1 MQKLF
6 LVLEAG
12 DCVHLSLEQLKSLSV
27 AWEGTC
33 FPVLDRLKPSG
44 KSFDCE
50 RCGHWLPS

>member
-12 DCVHLSLEQLKSLSV
+12 ECVRLSLEQLKSLSV

-33 FPVLDRLKPSG
+33 FPVLTV
-44 KSFDCE
+44 
-50 RCGHWLPS
+50 